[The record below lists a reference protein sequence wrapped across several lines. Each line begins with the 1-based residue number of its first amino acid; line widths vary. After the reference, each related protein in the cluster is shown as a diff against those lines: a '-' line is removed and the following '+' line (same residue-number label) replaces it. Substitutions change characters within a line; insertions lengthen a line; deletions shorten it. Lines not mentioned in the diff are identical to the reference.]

1 MKLYRLDGF
10 NLREELSDI
19 VVIKRDGKRVKFDS
33 TKIAVAIKKGFE
45 AVDSEYTLSDIN
57 KVFYDVID
65 VIKDGNYDKIKIEQI
80 QDIIEEIMNQNGYI
94 DIAKAYSE
102 YREKRAQSRELF
114 FDEKKKHKFLKA
126 LENIG
131 LDSKNGNA
139 DEYDF
144 ESINNRLIEYGEIV
158 SEKFATAYIMK
169 KKFSELHENGD
180 IYIKNIKYYPFGTTE
195 NCQINLEKLFQNGFS
210 TKRCSMRVPQS
221 VVSYSMLA
229 LVAITNNQKD
239 QFGEQSIPSFDYY
252 MAPGVLKTFKKEF
265 KQTIYDILDYTDFD
279 KFIALNG
286 IEREIEKINSIDFDI
301 SVFYKFTRESEQLK
315 RMFRIVYEKAMKKTN
330 KQVYQSMEGFVH
342 DLNSICS
349 ECLTTINI
357 GTDISAEGRIISFN
371 LLRAISEGLGENR
384 KAISPKVVFK
394 VKKGINFSKE
404 DVNYDLFLRACEVVK
419 DSDNISFSFLDSDI
433 NTENYKI
440 GDFNTEVAYFENGTR
455 IIDNFVDSD
464 RRVSAGRGVIA
475 TTVLNLPRI
484 ALKSDGNLEL
494 FMEELERKLDLV
506 KDQLIESYE
515 IQSNKKVKSFPF
527 LMKEH
532 VWIDSERFED
542 ENMKIKKALKH
553 GLLQVSFTGL
563 NEALIVL
570 NGKSH
575 FESIESQKIGIKIVR
590 FIANKVNEYVNK
602 YNLNFVVAGN
612 EDDEISKSFVEI
624 DRVLFGNVKYV
635 TDKVKYTNS
644 FEVSESFDIKKKIE
658 VESEYHNL
666 TNGGH
671 KITISSNNIED
682 TVKLMYK
689 NNIGYGVINYKK

>member
-1 MKLYRLDGF
+1 MD
-10 NLREELSDI
+10 LREELSDI

-33 TKIAVAIKKGFE
+33 TKIAVAIKKGFD

-57 KVFYDVID
+57 KVFHDVID
-65 VIKDGNYDKIKIEQI
+65 VIKDGNFDKIKIEQI
-80 QDIIEEIMNQNGYI
+80 QDIIEEIMNQNGYM
-94 DIAKAYSE
+94 DIAKAYAE
-102 YREKRAQSRELF
+102 YREKRSQSRELF

-131 LDSKNGNA
+131 LDSKNGTA

-144 ESINNRLIEYGEIV
+144 DSINNRLIEYGEIV

-210 TKRCSMRVPQS
+210 TKRCSMRAPQS
-221 VVSYSMLA
+221 IVSYSMLA
-229 LVAITNNQKD
+229 LVAITNNQRD
-239 QFGEQSIPSFDYY
+239 QFGEQSIPAFDYY

-279 KFIALNG
+279 KFIAFNG
-286 IEREIEKINSIDFDI
+286 IEREIEKITSIDFDI
-301 SVFYKFTRESEQLK
+301 SIFYKFTRESEQLK

-357 GTDISAEGRIISFN
+357 GTDTSAEGRIISYN
-371 LLRAISEGLGENR
+371 LLRTISEGLGENR
-384 KAISPKVVFK
+384 RAISPKVVFK
-394 VKKGINFSKE
+394 VKKGINLEKN
-404 DVNYDLFLRACEVVK
+404 DINYDLFSQACEVVK
-419 DSDNISFSFLDSDI
+419 VADNISFSFLDSDI

-455 IIDNFVDSD
+455 IIDNFVDED
-464 RRVSAGRGVIA
+464 RRISSGRGVIA
-475 TTVLNLPRI
+475 STVLNLPRI
-484 ALKSDGNLEL
+484 ALRCDGSFEN
-494 FMEELERKLDLV
+494 FMDELEKKLDIV

-553 GLLQVSFTGL
+553 GLLQISFTGL

-575 FESIESQKIGIKIVR
+575 AESTKSQELGMEIVK
-590 FIANKVNEYVNK
+590 FIANKSNEYVNK
-602 YNLNFVVAGN
+602 YNLNFVVSGN
-612 EDDEISKSFVEI
+612 ENDEISQSFVEI
-624 DRVLFGNVKYV
+624 DRVLFGKIKNV
-635 TDKVKYTNS
+635 TDKDGYTNS
-644 FEVSESFDIKKKIE
+644 FEVDKAVDIKKKVE

-671 KITISSNNIED
+671 KISVYSDDVQKTID
-682 TVKLMYK
+682 LMYK
-689 NNIGYGVINYKK
+689 NNIGYGVIKYKN

>member
-1 MKLYRLDGF
+1 MD
-10 NLREELSDI
+10 LREELSDI

-33 TKIAVAIKKGFE
+33 TKIAVAIKKGFD

-57 KVFYDVID
+57 KVFHDVID
-65 VIKDGNYDKIKIEQI
+65 VIKDSNFDKIKIEQI
-80 QDIIEEIMNQNGYI
+80 QDIIEEIMNQNGYM
-94 DIAKAYSE
+94 DIAKAYAE

-131 LDSKNGNA
+131 LDSKNGTA

-144 ESINNRLIEYGEIV
+144 DSINNRLIEYGEIV

-210 TKRCSMRVPQS
+210 TKRCSMRAPQS
-221 VVSYSMLA
+221 IVSYSMLA
-229 LVAITNNQKD
+229 LVAITNNQRD
-239 QFGEQSIPSFDYY
+239 QFGEQSIPAFDYY

-286 IEREIEKINSIDFDI
+286 IEREIEKITSIDFDI
-301 SVFYKFTRESEQLK
+301 SIFYKFTRESEQLK

-357 GTDISAEGRIISFN
+357 GTDTSAEGRIISYN
-371 LLRAISEGLGENR
+371 LLRTISEGLGENR
-384 KAISPKVVFK
+384 RAISPKVVFK
-394 VKKGINFSKE
+394 VKKGINLEKN
-404 DVNYDLFLRACEVVK
+404 DINYDLFSQACEVVK
-419 DSDNISFSFLDSDI
+419 VADNISFSFLDSDI

-455 IIDNFVDSD
+455 IIDNFVDED
-464 RRVSAGRGVIA
+464 RRISSGRGVIA
-475 TTVLNLPRI
+475 STVLNLPRI
-484 ALKSDGNLEL
+484 ALRCDGSFEN
-494 FMEELERKLDLV
+494 FMDELEKKLDIV

-553 GLLQVSFTGL
+553 GLLQISFTGL

-575 FESIESQKIGIKIVR
+575 AESTKSQELGMEIVK
-590 FIANKVNEYVNK
+590 FIANKSNEYVNK
-602 YNLNFVVAGN
+602 YNLNFVVSGN
-612 EDDEISKSFVEI
+612 ENDEISQSFVEI
-624 DRVLFGNVKYV
+624 DRVLFGKIKNV
-635 TDKVKYTNS
+635 TDKDRYTNS
-644 FEVSESFDIKKKIE
+644 FEVDKAVDIKKKVE

-671 KITISSNNIED
+671 KISVYSDDVQKTID
-682 TVKLMYK
+682 LMYK
-689 NNIGYGVINYKK
+689 NNIGYGVIKYKN

>member
-1 MKLYRLDGF
+1 MD
-10 NLREELSDI
+10 LREELSDI

-33 TKIAVAIKKGFE
+33 TKIAVAIKKGFD

-57 KVFYDVID
+57 KVFHDVID
-65 VIKDGNYDKIKIEQI
+65 VIKDGNFDKIKIEQI
-80 QDIIEEIMNQNGYI
+80 QDIIEEIMNQNGYM
-94 DIAKAYSE
+94 DIAKAYAE

-131 LDSKNGNA
+131 LDSKNGTA

-144 ESINNRLIEYGEIV
+144 DSINNRLIEYGEIV

-210 TKRCSMRVPQS
+210 TKRCSMRAPQS
-221 VVSYSMLA
+221 IVSYSMLA
-229 LVAITNNQKD
+229 LVAITNNQMD
-239 QFGEQSIPSFDYY
+239 QFGEQSIPAFDYY

-286 IEREIEKINSIDFDI
+286 IEREIEKITSIDFDI
-301 SVFYKFTRESEQLK
+301 SIFYKFTRESEQLK

-357 GTDISAEGRIISFN
+357 GTDTSAEGRIISYN
-371 LLRAISEGLGENR
+371 LLRTISEGLGENR
-384 KAISPKVVFK
+384 RAISPKVVFK
-394 VKKGINFSKE
+394 VKKGINLEKN
-404 DVNYDLFLRACEVVK
+404 DINYDLFLQACEVVK
-419 DSDNISFSFLDSDI
+419 VADNISFSFLDSDI

-455 IIDNFVDSD
+455 IIDNFVDED
-464 RRVSAGRGVIA
+464 RRISSGRGVIA
-475 TTVLNLPRI
+475 STVLNLPRI
-484 ALKSDGNLEL
+484 ALRCDGSFEN
-494 FMEELERKLDLV
+494 FMDELEKKLDIV

-553 GLLQVSFTGL
+553 GLLQISFTGL

-575 FESIESQKIGIKIVR
+575 AESTKSQELGMEIVK
-590 FIANKVNEYVNK
+590 FIANKSNEYVNK
-602 YNLNFVVAGN
+602 YNLNFVVSGN
-612 EDDEISKSFVEI
+612 ENDEISQSFVEI
-624 DRVLFGNVKYV
+624 DRVLFGKIKNV
-635 TDKVKYTNS
+635 TDKDRYTNS
-644 FEVSESFDIKKKIE
+644 FEVDKAVDIKKKVE

-671 KITISSNNIED
+671 KISVYSDDVQKTID
-682 TVKLMYK
+682 LMYK
-689 NNIGYGVINYKK
+689 NNIGYGVIKYKN

>member
-1 MKLYRLDGF
+1 MD
-10 NLREELSDI
+10 LREELSDI

-33 TKIAVAIKKGFE
+33 TKIAVAIKKGFD

-57 KVFYDVID
+57 KVFHDVID
-65 VIKDGNYDKIKIEQI
+65 VIKDGNFDKIKIEQI
-80 QDIIEEIMNQNGYI
+80 QDIIEEIMNQNGYM
-94 DIAKAYSE
+94 DIAKAYAE

-131 LDSKNGNA
+131 LDSKNGTA

-144 ESINNRLIEYGEIV
+144 DSINNRLIEYGEIV

-210 TKRCSMRVPQS
+210 TKRCSMRAPQS
-221 VVSYSMLA
+221 IVSYSMLA
-229 LVAITNNQKD
+229 LVAITNNQMD
-239 QFGEQSIPSFDYY
+239 QFGEQSIPAFDYY

-286 IEREIEKINSIDFDI
+286 IEREIEKITSIDFDI
-301 SVFYKFTRESEQLK
+301 SIFYKFTRESEQLK

-357 GTDISAEGRIISFN
+357 GTDTSAEGRIISYN
-371 LLRAISEGLGENR
+371 LLRTISEGLGENR
-384 KAISPKVVFK
+384 RAISPKVVFK
-394 VKKGINFSKE
+394 VKKGINLEKN
-404 DVNYDLFLRACEVVK
+404 DINYDLFSQACEVVK
-419 DSDNISFSFLDSDI
+419 VADNISFSFLDSDI

-455 IIDNFVDSD
+455 IIDNFVDED
-464 RRVSAGRGVIA
+464 RRISSGRGVIA
-475 TTVLNLPRI
+475 STVLNLPRI
-484 ALKSDGNLEL
+484 ALRCDGSFEN
-494 FMEELERKLDLV
+494 FMDELEKKLDIV

-553 GLLQVSFTGL
+553 GLLQISFTGL

-575 FESIESQKIGIKIVR
+575 AESTKSQELGMEIVR
-590 FIANKVNEYVNK
+590 FIANKSNEYVNK
-602 YNLNFVVAGN
+602 YNLNFVVSGN
-612 EDDEISKSFVEI
+612 ENDEISQSFVEI
-624 DRVLFGNVKYV
+624 DRVLFGKIKNV
-635 TDKVKYTNS
+635 TDKDRYTNS
-644 FEVSESFDIKKKIE
+644 FEVDKAVDIKKKVE

-671 KITISSNNIED
+671 KILVYSD
-682 TVKLMYK
+682 DVQKTVDLMYR
-689 NNIGYGVINYKK
+689 NNIGYGVIKYKN

>member
-1 MKLYRLDGF
+1 M

-33 TKIAVAIKKGFE
+33 TKIAVAIKKGFD

-57 KVFYDVID
+57 KVFHDVID
-65 VIKDGNYDKIKIEQI
+65 VIKDGNFDKIKIEQI
-80 QDIIEEIMNQNGYI
+80 QDIIEEIMNQNGYM
-94 DIAKAYSE
+94 DIAKAYAE

-131 LDSKNGNA
+131 LDSKNGTA

-144 ESINNRLIEYGEIV
+144 DSINNRLIEYGEIV

-169 KKFSELHENGD
+169 KKFSELHDNGD

-210 TKRCSMRVPQS
+210 TKRCSMRAPQS
-221 VVSYSMLA
+221 IVSYSMLA
-229 LVAITNNQKD
+229 LVAITNNQRD
-239 QFGEQSIPSFDYY
+239 QFGEQSIPAFDYY

-286 IEREIEKINSIDFDI
+286 IEREIEKITSIDFDI
-301 SVFYKFTRESEQLK
+301 SIFYKFTRESEQLK

-357 GTDISAEGRIISFN
+357 GTDISAEGRIISYN
-371 LLRAISEGLGENR
+371 LLRTISEGLGENR
-384 KAISPKVVFK
+384 RAISPKVVFK
-394 VKKGINFSKE
+394 VKKGINLEKN
-404 DVNYDLFLRACEVVK
+404 DANYDLFSQACEVVK
-419 DSDNISFSFLDSDI
+419 VADNISFSFLDSDI

-455 IIDNFVDSD
+455 IIDNFVDED
-464 RRVSAGRGVIA
+464 RRISSGRGVIA
-475 TTVLNLPRI
+475 STVLNLPRI
-484 ALKSDGNLEL
+484 ALRCDGSFEN
-494 FMEELERKLDLV
+494 FMDELEKKLDIV

-553 GLLQVSFTGL
+553 GLLQISFTGL

-575 FESIESQKIGIKIVR
+575 AESTKSQELGMEIVR
-590 FIANKVNEYVNK
+590 FIANKSNEYVNK
-602 YNLNFVVAGN
+602 YNLNFVVSGN
-612 EDDEISKSFVEI
+612 ENDEISQSFVEI
-624 DRVLFGNVKYV
+624 DRVLFGKIKNV
-635 TDKVKYTNS
+635 TDKDRYTNS
-644 FEVSESFDIKKKIE
+644 FEVDKAVDIKKKVE

-671 KITISSNNIED
+671 KISVYSGD
-682 TVKLMYK
+682 VQKTVDLMYR
-689 NNIGYGVINYKK
+689 NNIGYGVIKYKN

>member
-1 MKLYRLDGF
+1 M
-10 NLREELSDI
+10 REELSDI

-221 VVSYSMLA
+221 IVSYSMLA

-239 QFGEQSIPSFDYY
+239 QFGELSIPAFDYY

-455 IIDNFVDSD
+455 IIDNFVDYD

-644 FEVSESFDIKKKIE
+644 FEVPESFDIKKKIE

-671 KITISSNNIED
+671 KIIISCNNIED

>member
-1 MKLYRLDGF
+1 MD
-10 NLREELSDI
+10 LREELSDI

-33 TKIAVAIKKGFE
+33 TKIAVAIKKGFD

-57 KVFYDVID
+57 KVFHDVID
-65 VIKDGNYDKIKIEQI
+65 VIKDGNFDKIKIEQI
-80 QDIIEEIMNQNGYI
+80 QDIIEEIMNQNGYM
-94 DIAKAYSE
+94 DIAKAYAE
-102 YREKRAQSRELF
+102 YREKRSQSRELF

-131 LDSKNGNA
+131 LDSKNGTA

-144 ESINNRLIEYGEIV
+144 DSINNRLIEYGEIV

-210 TKRCSMRVPQS
+210 TKRCSMRAPQS
-221 VVSYSMLA
+221 IVSYSMLA
-229 LVAITNNQKD
+229 LVAITNNQRD
-239 QFGEQSIPSFDYY
+239 QFGEQSIPAFDYY

-286 IEREIEKINSIDFDI
+286 IEREIEKITSIDFDI
-301 SVFYKFTRESEQLK
+301 SIFYKFTRESEQLK

-357 GTDISAEGRIISFN
+357 GTDTSAEGRIISYN
-371 LLRAISEGLGENR
+371 LLRTISEGLGENR
-384 KAISPKVVFK
+384 RAISPKVVFK
-394 VKKGINFSKE
+394 VKKGINLEKN
-404 DVNYDLFLRACEVVK
+404 DVNYDLFSQACEVVK
-419 DSDNISFSFLDSDI
+419 VADNISFSFLDSDI

-455 IIDNFVDSD
+455 IIDNFVDED
-464 RRVSAGRGVIA
+464 RRISSGRGVIA
-475 TTVLNLPRI
+475 STVLNLPRI
-484 ALKSDGNLEL
+484 ALRCDGSFEN
-494 FMEELERKLDLV
+494 FMDELEKKLDIV

-553 GLLQVSFTGL
+553 GLLQISFTGL

-575 FESIESQKIGIKIVR
+575 AESTKSQELGMEIVK
-590 FIANKVNEYVNK
+590 FIANKSNEYVNK
-602 YNLNFVVAGN
+602 YNLNFVVSGN
-612 EDDEISKSFVEI
+612 ENDEISQSFVEI
-624 DRVLFGNVKYV
+624 DRVLFGKIKNV
-635 TDKVKYTNS
+635 TDKDGYTNS
-644 FEVSESFDIKKKIE
+644 FEVDKAVDIKKKVE

-671 KITISSNNIED
+671 KISVYSDDVQKTID
-682 TVKLMYK
+682 LMYK
-689 NNIGYGVINYKK
+689 NNIGYGVIKYKN

>member
-1 MKLYRLDGF
+1 MD
-10 NLREELSDI
+10 LREELSDI

-33 TKIAVAIKKGFE
+33 TKIAVAIKKGFD

-57 KVFYDVID
+57 KVFHDVID
-65 VIKDGNYDKIKIEQI
+65 VIKDGNFDKIKIEQI
-80 QDIIEEIMNQNGYI
+80 QDIIEEIMNQNGYM
-94 DIAKAYSE
+94 DIAKAYAE

-131 LDSKNGNA
+131 LDSKNGTA

-144 ESINNRLIEYGEIV
+144 DSINNRLIEYGEIV

-210 TKRCSMRVPQS
+210 TKRCSMRAPQS
-221 VVSYSMLA
+221 IVSYSMLA
-229 LVAITNNQKD
+229 LVAITNNQRD
-239 QFGEQSIPSFDYY
+239 QFGEQSIPAFDYY

-286 IEREIEKINSIDFDI
+286 IEREIEKITSIDFDI
-301 SVFYKFTRESEQLK
+301 SIFYKFTRESEQLK

-357 GTDISAEGRIISFN
+357 GTDTSAEGRIISYN
-371 LLRAISEGLGENR
+371 LLRTISEGLGENR
-384 KAISPKVVFK
+384 RAISPKVVFK
-394 VKKGINFSKE
+394 VKKGINLEKN
-404 DVNYDLFLRACEVVK
+404 DINYDLFSQACEVVK
-419 DSDNISFSFLDSDI
+419 VADNISFSFLDSDI

-455 IIDNFVDSD
+455 IIDNFVDED
-464 RRVSAGRGVIA
+464 RRISSGRGVIA
-475 TTVLNLPRI
+475 STVLNLPRI
-484 ALKSDGNLEL
+484 ALRCDGSFEN
-494 FMEELERKLDLV
+494 FMDELEKKLDIV

-553 GLLQVSFTGL
+553 GLLQISFTGL

-575 FESIESQKIGIKIVR
+575 AESTKSQELGIEIVR
-590 FIANKVNEYVNK
+590 FIANKSNEYVNK
-602 YNLNFVVAGN
+602 YNLNFVVSGN
-612 EDDEISKSFVEI
+612 ENDEISQSFVEI
-624 DRVLFGNVKYV
+624 DRVLFGKIKNV
-635 TDKVKYTNS
+635 TDKDRYTNS
-644 FEVSESFDIKKKIE
+644 FEVDKAVDIKKKVE

-671 KITISSNNIED
+671 KISVYSD
-682 TVKLMYK
+682 DVQKTVDLMYR
-689 NNIGYGVINYKK
+689 NNIGYGVIKYKN

>member
-1 MKLYRLDGF
+1 M
-10 NLREELSDI
+10 REELSDI

-221 VVSYSMLA
+221 IVSYSMLA

-239 QFGEQSIPSFDYY
+239 QFGEQSIPAFDYY

-286 IEREIEKINSIDFDI
+286 IEREIEKINSIDFDV

-475 TTVLNLPRI
+475 ATVLNLPRI

-575 FESIESQKIGIKIVR
+575 FESMESQKIGIKIVR

-644 FEVSESFDIKKKIE
+644 FEVPESFDIKKKIE

-671 KITISSNNIED
+671 KIIISCNNIED

>member
-1 MKLYRLDGF
+1 MDLK
-10 NLREELSDI
+10 EELSDI

-33 TKIAVAIKKGFE
+33 TKIAVAIKKGFD
-45 AVDSEYTLSDIN
+45 AVDSEYTLNDIN
-57 KVFYDVID
+57 KVFHDVID
-65 VIKDGNYDKIKIEQI
+65 VIKYGKFDKIKIEQI
-80 QDIIEEIMNQNGYI
+80 QDIIEEIMNQNGYM
-94 DIAKAYSE
+94 DIAKAYAE

-131 LDSKNGNA
+131 LDSKNGTA
-139 DEYDF
+139 GEYDF
-144 ESINNRLIEYGEIV
+144 DSINNRLIEYGEIV

-210 TKRCSMRVPQS
+210 TKRCSMRAPQS

-229 LVAITNNQKD
+229 LVAITNNQRD
-239 QFGEQSIPSFDYY
+239 QFGEQSIPAFDYY

-265 KQTIYDILDYTDFD
+265 TQTIYDILDYTDFD

-286 IEREIEKINSIDFDI
+286 IEREIEKITSIDFDI
-301 SVFYKFTRESEQLK
+301 SIFYKFTRESEQLK

-357 GTDISAEGRIISFN
+357 GTDTSAEGRIISYN
-371 LLRAISEGLGENR
+371 LLRTISEGLGENR
-384 KAISPKVVFK
+384 RAISPKVVFK
-394 VKKGINFSKE
+394 VKKGINLDKN
-404 DVNYDLFLRACEVVK
+404 DINYDLFLQACEVVK
-419 DSDNISFSFLDSDI
+419 VADNISFSFLDSDI

-455 IIDNFVDSD
+455 IIDNFVDDD
-464 RRVSAGRGVIA
+464 RRISSGRGVIA
-475 TTVLNLPRI
+475 STVLNLPRI
-484 ALKSDGNLEL
+484 ALKCDGSFEN
-494 FMEELERKLDLV
+494 FMDELEKKLDIV

-553 GLLQVSFTGL
+553 GLLQISFTGL

-575 FESIESQKIGIKIVR
+575 AESTKSQELGMEIVR
-590 FIANKVNEYVNK
+590 FIANKSNEYVNK
-602 YNLNFVVAGN
+602 YNLNFVVSGN
-612 EDDEISKSFVEI
+612 ENDEISQSFVEI
-624 DRVLFGNVKYV
+624 DRVLFGKIKNV
-635 TDKVKYTNS
+635 TDKDRYTNS
-644 FEVSESFDIKKKIE
+644 FEVDKAVDIKKKVE

-671 KITISSNNIED
+671 KISVYSD
-682 TVKLMYK
+682 DVQKTVDLMYK
-689 NNIGYGVINYKK
+689 NNIGYGVIKYKN

>member
-1 MKLYRLDGF
+1 MD
-10 NLREELSDI
+10 LREELSDI

-33 TKIAVAIKKGFE
+33 TKIAVAIKKGFD

-57 KVFYDVID
+57 KVFHDVID
-65 VIKDGNYDKIKIEQI
+65 VIKDGNFDKIKIEQI
-80 QDIIEEIMNQNGYI
+80 QDIIEEIMNQNGYM
-94 DIAKAYSE
+94 DIAKAYAE

-131 LDSKNGNA
+131 LDSKNGTA

-144 ESINNRLIEYGEIV
+144 DSINNRLIEYGEIV

-210 TKRCSMRVPQS
+210 TKRCSMRAPQS
-221 VVSYSMLA
+221 IVSYSMLA
-229 LVAITNNQKD
+229 LVAITNNQRD
-239 QFGEQSIPSFDYY
+239 QFGEQSIPAFDYY

-286 IEREIEKINSIDFDI
+286 IEREIEKITSIDFDI
-301 SVFYKFTRESEQLK
+301 SIFYKFTRESEQLK

-357 GTDISAEGRIISFN
+357 GTDTSAEGRIISYN
-371 LLRAISEGLGENR
+371 LLRTISEGLGENR
-384 KAISPKVVFK
+384 RAISPKVVFK
-394 VKKGINFSKE
+394 VKKGINLEKN
-404 DVNYDLFLRACEVVK
+404 DVNYDLFSQACEVVK
-419 DSDNISFSFLDSDI
+419 VADNISFSFLDSDI

-455 IIDNFVDSD
+455 IIDNFVDED
-464 RRVSAGRGVIA
+464 RRISSGRGVIA
-475 TTVLNLPRI
+475 STVLNLPRI
-484 ALKSDGNLEL
+484 ALRCDGSFEN
-494 FMEELERKLDLV
+494 FMDELEKKLDIV

-553 GLLQVSFTGL
+553 GLLQISFTGL

-575 FESIESQKIGIKIVR
+575 AESTKSQELGMEIVR
-590 FIANKVNEYVNK
+590 FIANKSNEYVNK
-602 YNLNFVVAGN
+602 YNLNFVVSGN
-612 EDDEISKSFVEI
+612 ENDEISQSFVEI
-624 DRVLFGNVKYV
+624 DRVLFGKIKNV
-635 TDKVKYTNS
+635 TDKDRYTNS
-644 FEVSESFDIKKKIE
+644 FEVDKAVDIKKKVE

-671 KITISSNNIED
+671 KISIYSD
-682 TVKLMYK
+682 DVQKTVDLMYR
-689 NNIGYGVINYKK
+689 NNIGYGVIKYKN

>member
-1 MKLYRLDGF
+1 MD
-10 NLREELSDI
+10 LREELSDI

-33 TKIAVAIKKGFE
+33 TKIAVAIKKGFD
-45 AVDSEYTLSDIN
+45 AVDSEYTLNDIN
-57 KVFYDVID
+57 KVFHDVID
-65 VIKDGNYDKIKIEQI
+65 VIKYGKFDKIKIEQI
-80 QDIIEEIMNQNGYI
+80 QDIIEEIMNQNGYM
-94 DIAKAYSE
+94 DIAKAYAE

-131 LDSKNGNA
+131 LDSKNGTA
-139 DEYDF
+139 GEYDF
-144 ESINNRLIEYGEIV
+144 DSINNRLIEYGEIV

-210 TKRCSMRVPQS
+210 TKRCSMRAPQS
-221 VVSYSMLA
+221 IVSYSMLA
-229 LVAITNNQKD
+229 LVAITNNQRD
-239 QFGEQSIPSFDYY
+239 QFGEQSIPAFDYY

-286 IEREIEKINSIDFDI
+286 IEREIEKITSVDFDI
-301 SVFYKFTRESEQLK
+301 SIFYKFTRESEQLK

-357 GTDISAEGRIISFN
+357 GTDTSAEGRIISYN
-371 LLRAISEGLGENR
+371 LLRTISEGLGENR
-384 KAISPKVVFK
+384 RAISPKVVFK
-394 VKKGINFSKE
+394 VKKGINLDKN
-404 DVNYDLFLRACEVVK
+404 DINYDLFLQACEVVK
-419 DSDNISFSFLDSDI
+419 VADNISFSFLDSDI

-455 IIDNFVDSD
+455 IIDNFVDDD
-464 RRVSAGRGVIA
+464 RRISSGRGVIA
-475 TTVLNLPRI
+475 STVLNLPRI
-484 ALKSDGNLEL
+484 ALKCDGSFEN
-494 FMEELERKLDLV
+494 FMDELEKKLDIV

-553 GLLQVSFTGL
+553 GLLQISFTGL
-563 NEALIVL
+563 NESLIVL

-575 FESIESQKIGIKIVR
+575 AESIKSQELGMEIVR
-590 FIANKVNEYVNK
+590 FIANKSNEYVNK
-602 YNLNFVVAGN
+602 YNLNFVVSGN
-612 EDDEISKSFVEI
+612 ENDEISQSFVEI
-624 DRVLFGNVKYV
+624 DRVLFGKIKNV
-635 TDKVKYTNS
+635 TDKDRYTNS
-644 FEVSESFDIKKKIE
+644 FEVDKAVDIKKKVE

-671 KITISSNNIED
+671 KISVYSD
-682 TVKLMYK
+682 DVQKTVDLMYK
-689 NNIGYGVINYKK
+689 NNIGYGVIKYKN

>member
-1 MKLYRLDGF
+1 MD
-10 NLREELSDI
+10 LREELSDI

-33 TKIAVAIKKGFE
+33 TKIAVAIKKGFD

-57 KVFYDVID
+57 KVFHDVID
-65 VIKDGNYDKIKIEQI
+65 VIKDGNFDKIKIEQI
-80 QDIIEEIMNQNGYI
+80 QDIIEEIMNQNGYM
-94 DIAKAYSE
+94 DIAKAYAE

-131 LDSKNGNA
+131 LDSKNGTA

-144 ESINNRLIEYGEIV
+144 DSINNRLIEYGEIV

-210 TKRCSMRVPQS
+210 TKRCSMRAPQS
-221 VVSYSMLA
+221 IVSYSMLA
-229 LVAITNNQKD
+229 LVAITNNQRD
-239 QFGEQSIPSFDYY
+239 QFGEQSIPAFDYY

-286 IEREIEKINSIDFDI
+286 IEREIEKITSIDFDI
-301 SVFYKFTRESEQLK
+301 SIFYKFTRESEQLK

-357 GTDISAEGRIISFN
+357 GTDTSAEGRIISYN
-371 LLRAISEGLGENR
+371 LLRTISEGLGENR
-384 KAISPKVVFK
+384 RAISPKVVFK
-394 VKKGINFSKE
+394 VKKGINLDKN
-404 DVNYDLFLRACEVVK
+404 DINYDLFLQACEVVK
-419 DSDNISFSFLDSDI
+419 VADNISFSFLDSDI

-455 IIDNFVDSD
+455 IIDNFVDDD
-464 RRVSAGRGVIA
+464 RRISSGRGVIA
-475 TTVLNLPRI
+475 STVLNLPRI
-484 ALKSDGNLEL
+484 ALKCDGSFEN
-494 FMEELERKLDLV
+494 FMDELEKKLDIV

-553 GLLQVSFTGL
+553 GLLQISFTGL

-575 FESIESQKIGIKIVR
+575 AESTKSQELGMEIVR
-590 FIANKVNEYVNK
+590 FIANKSNEYVNK
-602 YNLNFVVAGN
+602 YNLNFVVSGN
-612 EDDEISKSFVEI
+612 ENDEISQSFVEI
-624 DRVLFGNVKYV
+624 DRVLFGKIKNV
-635 TDKVKYTNS
+635 TDKDRYTNS
-644 FEVSESFDIKKKIE
+644 FEVDKAVDIKKKVE

-671 KITISSNNIED
+671 KISVYSD
-682 TVKLMYK
+682 DVQKTVDLMYK
-689 NNIGYGVINYKK
+689 NNIGYGVIKYKN

>member
-1 MKLYRLDGF
+1 MD
-10 NLREELSDI
+10 LREELSDI

-33 TKIAVAIKKGFE
+33 TKIAVAIKKGFD

-57 KVFYDVID
+57 KVFHDVID
-65 VIKDGNYDKIKIEQI
+65 VIKDGNFDKIKIEQI
-80 QDIIEEIMNQNGYI
+80 QDIIEEIMNQNGYM
-94 DIAKAYSE
+94 DIAKAYAE

-131 LDSKNGNA
+131 LDSKNGTA

-144 ESINNRLIEYGEIV
+144 DSINNRLIEYGEIV

-210 TKRCSMRVPQS
+210 TKRCSMRAPQS
-221 VVSYSMLA
+221 IVSYSMLA
-229 LVAITNNQKD
+229 LVAITNNQMD
-239 QFGEQSIPSFDYY
+239 QFGEQSIPAFDYY

-286 IEREIEKINSIDFDI
+286 IEREIEKITSIDFDI
-301 SVFYKFTRESEQLK
+301 SIFYKFTRESEQLK

-357 GTDISAEGRIISFN
+357 GTDTSAEGRIISYN
-371 LLRAISEGLGENR
+371 LLRTISEGLGENR
-384 KAISPKVVFK
+384 RAISPKVVFK
-394 VKKGINFSKE
+394 VKKGINLEKN
-404 DVNYDLFLRACEVVK
+404 DINYDLFSQACEVVK
-419 DSDNISFSFLDSDI
+419 VADNISFSFLDSDI

-455 IIDNFVDSD
+455 IIDNFVDED
-464 RRVSAGRGVIA
+464 RRISSGRGVIA
-475 TTVLNLPRI
+475 STVLNLPRI
-484 ALKSDGNLEL
+484 ALRCDGSFEN
-494 FMEELERKLDLV
+494 FMDELEKKLDIV

-553 GLLQVSFTGL
+553 GLLQISFTGL

-575 FESIESQKIGIKIVR
+575 AESTKSQELGMEIVK
-590 FIANKVNEYVNK
+590 FIANKSNEYVNK
-602 YNLNFVVAGN
+602 YNLNFVVSGN
-612 EDDEISKSFVEI
+612 ENDEISQSFVEI
-624 DRVLFGNVKYV
+624 DRVLFGKIKNV
-635 TDKVKYTNS
+635 TDKNGYTNS
-644 FEVSESFDIKKKIE
+644 FEVDKAVDIKKKVE

-671 KITISSNNIED
+671 KISVYSDDVQKTID
-682 TVKLMYK
+682 LMYK
-689 NNIGYGVINYKK
+689 NNIGYGVIKYKN

>member
-1 MKLYRLDGF
+1 M
-10 NLREELSDI
+10 REELSDI

-221 VVSYSMLA
+221 IVSYSMLA

-644 FEVSESFDIKKKIE
+644 FEVPESLDIKKKIE

-682 TVKLMYK
+682 IVKLMYK

>member
-1 MKLYRLDGF
+1 MD
-10 NLREELSDI
+10 LREELSDI

-33 TKIAVAIKKGFE
+33 TKIAVAIKKGFD
-45 AVDSEYTLSDIN
+45 AVDSEYTLNDIN
-57 KVFYDVID
+57 KVFHDVID
-65 VIKDGNYDKIKIEQI
+65 VIKYGKFDKIKIEQI
-80 QDIIEEIMNQNGYI
+80 QDIIEEIMNQNGYM
-94 DIAKAYSE
+94 DIAKAYAE

-131 LDSKNGNA
+131 LDSKNGTA
-139 DEYDF
+139 GEYDF
-144 ESINNRLIEYGEIV
+144 DSINNRLIEYGEIV

-210 TKRCSMRVPQS
+210 TKRCSMRAPQS
-221 VVSYSMLA
+221 IVSYSMLA
-229 LVAITNNQKD
+229 LVAITNNQRD
-239 QFGEQSIPSFDYY
+239 QFGEQSIPAFDYY

-286 IEREIEKINSIDFDI
+286 IEREIEKITSIDFDI
-301 SVFYKFTRESEQLK
+301 SIFYKFTRESEQLK

-357 GTDISAEGRIISFN
+357 GTDTSAEGRIISYN
-371 LLRAISEGLGENR
+371 LLRTISEGLGENR
-384 KAISPKVVFK
+384 RAISPKVVFK
-394 VKKGINFSKE
+394 VKKGINLDKN
-404 DVNYDLFLRACEVVK
+404 DINYDLFLQACEVVK
-419 DSDNISFSFLDSDI
+419 VADNISFSFLDSDI

-455 IIDNFVDSD
+455 IIDNFVDDD
-464 RRVSAGRGVIA
+464 RRISSGRGVIA
-475 TTVLNLPRI
+475 STVLNLPRI
-484 ALKSDGNLEL
+484 ALKCDGSFEN
-494 FMEELERKLDLV
+494 FMDELEKKLDIV

-553 GLLQVSFTGL
+553 GLLQISFTGL
-563 NEALIVL
+563 NESLIVL

-575 FESIESQKIGIKIVR
+575 AESIKSQELGMEIVR
-590 FIANKVNEYVNK
+590 FIANKSNEYVNK
-602 YNLNFVVAGN
+602 YNLNFVVSGN
-612 EDDEISKSFVEI
+612 ENDEISQSFVEI
-624 DRVLFGNVKYV
+624 DRVLFGKIKNV
-635 TDKVKYTNS
+635 TDKDRYTNS
-644 FEVSESFDIKKKIE
+644 FEVDKAVDIKKKVE

-671 KITISSNNIED
+671 KISVYSD
-682 TVKLMYK
+682 DVQKTVDLMYK
-689 NNIGYGVINYKK
+689 NNIGYGVIKYKN

>member
-1 MKLYRLDGF
+1 MDGF

-221 VVSYSMLA
+221 IVSYSMLA

-239 QFGEQSIPSFDYY
+239 QFGEQSIPAFDYY

-575 FESIESQKIGIKIVR
+575 FESMESQKIGIKIVR

-644 FEVSESFDIKKKIE
+644 FEVPESLDIKKKIE

>member
-1 MKLYRLDGF
+1 MD
-10 NLREELSDI
+10 LREELSDI

-33 TKIAVAIKKGFE
+33 TKIAVAIKKGFD

-57 KVFYDVID
+57 KVFHDVID
-65 VIKDGNYDKIKIEQI
+65 VIKDGNFDKIKIEQI
-80 QDIIEEIMNQNGYI
+80 QDIIEEIMNQNGYM
-94 DIAKAYSE
+94 DIAKAYAE

-131 LDSKNGNA
+131 LDSKNGTA

-144 ESINNRLIEYGEIV
+144 DSINNRLIEYGEIV

-210 TKRCSMRVPQS
+210 TKRCSMRAPQS
-221 VVSYSMLA
+221 IVSYSMLA
-229 LVAITNNQKD
+229 LVAITNNQRD
-239 QFGEQSIPSFDYY
+239 QFGEQSIPAFDYY

-286 IEREIEKINSIDFDI
+286 IEREIEKITSIDFDI
-301 SVFYKFTRESEQLK
+301 SIFYKFTRESEQLK
-315 RMFRIVYEKAMKKTN
+315 RMFRIVYEKAMKKSN

-357 GTDISAEGRIISFN
+357 GTDTSAEGRIISYN
-371 LLRAISEGLGENR
+371 LLRTISEGLGENR
-384 KAISPKVVFK
+384 RAISPKVVFK
-394 VKKGINFSKE
+394 VKKGINLEKN
-404 DVNYDLFLRACEVVK
+404 DANYDLFLQACEVVK
-419 DSDNISFSFLDSDI
+419 VADNISFSFLDSDI

-455 IIDNFVDSD
+455 IIDNFVDED
-464 RRVSAGRGVIA
+464 RRISSGRGVIA
-475 TTVLNLPRI
+475 STVLNLPRI
-484 ALKSDGNLEL
+484 ALRCDGSFEN
-494 FMEELERKLDLV
+494 FMDELEKKLDIV

-553 GLLQVSFTGL
+553 GLLQISFTGL

-575 FESIESQKIGIKIVR
+575 AESTKSQELGMEIVR
-590 FIANKVNEYVNK
+590 FIVNKSNEYVNK
-602 YNLNFVVAGN
+602 YNLNFVVSGN
-612 EDDEISKSFVEI
+612 ENDEISQSFVEI
-624 DRVLFGNVKYV
+624 DRVLFGKIKNV
-635 TDKVKYTNS
+635 TDKDRYTNS
-644 FEVSESFDIKKKIE
+644 FEVDKAVDIKKKVE

-671 KITISSNNIED
+671 KISVYSD
-682 TVKLMYK
+682 DVQKTVDLMYK
-689 NNIGYGVINYKK
+689 NNIGYGVIKYKN

>member
-1 MKLYRLDGF
+1 MD
-10 NLREELSDI
+10 LREELSDI

-33 TKIAVAIKKGFE
+33 TKIAVAIKKGFD

-57 KVFYDVID
+57 KVFHDVID
-65 VIKDGNYDKIKIEQI
+65 VIKDGNFDKIKIEQI
-80 QDIIEEIMNQNGYI
+80 QDIIEEIMNQNGYM
-94 DIAKAYSE
+94 DIAKAYAE

-131 LDSKNGNA
+131 LDSKNGTA

-144 ESINNRLIEYGEIV
+144 DSINNRLIEYGEIV

-210 TKRCSMRVPQS
+210 TKRCSMRAPQS
-221 VVSYSMLA
+221 IVSYSMLA
-229 LVAITNNQKD
+229 LVAITNNQRD
-239 QFGEQSIPSFDYY
+239 QFGEQSIPAFDYY

-286 IEREIEKINSIDFDI
+286 IEREIEKITSIDFDI
-301 SVFYKFTRESEQLK
+301 SIFYKFTRESEQLK

-357 GTDISAEGRIISFN
+357 GTDTSAEGRIISYN
-371 LLRAISEGLGENR
+371 LLRTISEGLGENR
-384 KAISPKVVFK
+384 RAISPKVVFK
-394 VKKGINFSKE
+394 VKKGINLEKN
-404 DVNYDLFLRACEVVK
+404 DANYDLFSQACEVVK
-419 DSDNISFSFLDSDI
+419 VADNISFSFLDSDI

-455 IIDNFVDSD
+455 IIDNFVDED
-464 RRVSAGRGVIA
+464 RRISSGRGVIA
-475 TTVLNLPRI
+475 STVLNLPRI
-484 ALKSDGNLEL
+484 ALRCDGSFEN
-494 FMEELERKLDLV
+494 FMDELEKKLDIV

-553 GLLQVSFTGL
+553 GLLQISFTGL

-575 FESIESQKIGIKIVR
+575 AESTKSQKLGMEIVM
-590 FIANKVNEYVNK
+590 FIANKSNEYVNK
-602 YNLNFVVAGN
+602 YNLNFVVSGN
-612 EDDEISKSFVEI
+612 ENDEISQSFVEI
-624 DRVLFGNVKYV
+624 DRVLFGKIKNV
-635 TDKVKYTNS
+635 TDKDRYTNS
-644 FEVSESFDIKKKIE
+644 FEVDKAVDIKKKVE

-671 KITISSNNIED
+671 KISVYSDDVQKTID
-682 TVKLMYK
+682 LMYK
-689 NNIGYGVINYKK
+689 NNIGYGVIKYKN

>member
-1 MKLYRLDGF
+1 M

-19 VVIKRDGKRVKFDS
+19 VVIKRDGKRVKFDT
-33 TKIAVAIKKGFE
+33 TKIAVAIKKGFD

-57 KVFYDVID
+57 KVFHDVID
-65 VIKDGNYDKIKIEQI
+65 VIKDGNFDKIKIEQI
-80 QDIIEEIMNQNGYI
+80 QDIIEEIMNQNGYM
-94 DIAKAYSE
+94 DIAKAYAE

-131 LDSKNGNA
+131 LDSKNGTA

-144 ESINNRLIEYGEIV
+144 DSINNRLIEYGEIV

-169 KKFSELHENGD
+169 KKFSELHDNGD

-210 TKRCSMRVPQS
+210 TKRCSMRAPQS
-221 VVSYSMLA
+221 IVSYSMLA
-229 LVAITNNQKD
+229 LVAITNNQRD
-239 QFGEQSIPSFDYY
+239 QFGEQSIPAFDYY

-286 IEREIEKINSIDFDI
+286 IEREIEKITSIDFDI
-301 SVFYKFTRESEQLK
+301 SIFYKFTRESEQLK

-357 GTDISAEGRIISFN
+357 GTDTSAEGRIISYN
-371 LLRAISEGLGENR
+371 LLRTISEGLGENR
-384 KAISPKVVFK
+384 RAISPKVVFK
-394 VKKGINFSKE
+394 VKKGINLEKN
-404 DVNYDLFLRACEVVK
+404 DANYDLFSQACEVVK
-419 DSDNISFSFLDSDI
+419 VADNISFSFLDSDI

-455 IIDNFVDSD
+455 IIDNFVDED
-464 RRVSAGRGVIA
+464 RRISSGRGVIA
-475 TTVLNLPRI
+475 STVLNLPRI
-484 ALKSDGNLEL
+484 ALRCDGSFEN
-494 FMEELERKLDLV
+494 FMDELEKKLDIV

-553 GLLQVSFTGL
+553 GLLQISFTGL

-575 FESIESQKIGIKIVR
+575 AESTKSQELGMEIVR
-590 FIANKVNEYVNK
+590 FIANKSNEYVNK
-602 YNLNFVVAGN
+602 YNLNFVVSGN
-612 EDDEISKSFVEI
+612 ENDEISQSFVEI
-624 DRVLFGNVKYV
+624 DRVLFGKIKNV
-635 TDKVKYTNS
+635 TDKDRYTNS
-644 FEVSESFDIKKKIE
+644 FEVDKAVDIKKKVE

-671 KITISSNNIED
+671 KILVYSD
-682 TVKLMYK
+682 DVQKTVDLMYR
-689 NNIGYGVINYKK
+689 NNIGYGVIKYKN

>member
-1 MKLYRLDGF
+1 MD
-10 NLREELSDI
+10 LREELSDI

-33 TKIAVAIKKGFE
+33 TKIAVAIKKGFD

-57 KVFYDVID
+57 KVFHDVID
-65 VIKDGNYDKIKIEQI
+65 VIKDGNFDKIKIEQI
-80 QDIIEEIMNQNGYI
+80 QDIIEEIMNQNGYM
-94 DIAKAYSE
+94 DIAKAYAE

-131 LDSKNGNA
+131 LDSKNGTA

-144 ESINNRLIEYGEIV
+144 DSINNRLIEYGEIV

-210 TKRCSMRVPQS
+210 TKRCSMRAPQS
-221 VVSYSMLA
+221 IVSYSMLA
-229 LVAITNNQKD
+229 LVAITNNQMD
-239 QFGEQSIPSFDYY
+239 QFGEQSIPAFDYY

-286 IEREIEKINSIDFDI
+286 IEREIEKITSIDFDI
-301 SVFYKFTRESEQLK
+301 SIFYKFTRESEQLK

-357 GTDISAEGRIISFN
+357 GTDTSAEGRIISYN
-371 LLRAISEGLGENR
+371 LLRTISEGLGENR
-384 KAISPKVVFK
+384 RAISPKVVFK
-394 VKKGINFSKE
+394 VKKGINLEKN
-404 DVNYDLFLRACEVVK
+404 DINYDLFSQACEVVK
-419 DSDNISFSFLDSDI
+419 VADNISFSFLDSDI

-455 IIDNFVDSD
+455 IIDNFVDED
-464 RRVSAGRGVIA
+464 RRISSGRGVIA
-475 TTVLNLPRI
+475 STVLNLPRI
-484 ALKSDGNLEL
+484 ALRCDGSFEN
-494 FMEELERKLDLV
+494 FMDELEKKLDIV

-553 GLLQVSFTGL
+553 GLLQISFTGL

-575 FESIESQKIGIKIVR
+575 AESTKSQELGMEIVK
-590 FIANKVNEYVNK
+590 FIANKSNEYVNK
-602 YNLNFVVAGN
+602 YNLNFVVSGN
-612 EDDEISKSFVEI
+612 ENDEISQSFVEI
-624 DRVLFGNVKYV
+624 DRVLFGKIKNV
-635 TDKVKYTNS
+635 TDKDRYTNS
-644 FEVSESFDIKKKIE
+644 FEVDKAVDIKKKVE

-671 KITISSNNIED
+671 KISVYSD
-682 TVKLMYK
+682 DVQKTVDLMYR
-689 NNIGYGVINYKK
+689 NNIGYGVIKYKN

>member
-1 MKLYRLDGF
+1 MD
-10 NLREELSDI
+10 LREELSDI

-33 TKIAVAIKKGFE
+33 TKIAVAIKKGFD

-57 KVFYDVID
+57 KVFHDVID
-65 VIKDGNYDKIKIEQI
+65 VIKDGNFDKIKIEQI
-80 QDIIEEIMNQNGYI
+80 QDIIEEIMNQNGYM
-94 DIAKAYSE
+94 DIAKAYAE

-131 LDSKNGNA
+131 LDSKNGTA

-144 ESINNRLIEYGEIV
+144 DSINNRLIEYGEIV

-210 TKRCSMRVPQS
+210 TKRCSMRAPQS
-221 VVSYSMLA
+221 IVSYSMLA
-229 LVAITNNQKD
+229 LVAITNNQRD
-239 QFGEQSIPSFDYY
+239 QFGEQSIPAFDYY

-286 IEREIEKINSIDFDI
+286 IEREIEKITSIDFDI
-301 SVFYKFTRESEQLK
+301 SIFYKFTRESEQLK

-357 GTDISAEGRIISFN
+357 GTDTSAEGRIISYN
-371 LLRAISEGLGENR
+371 LLRTISEGLGENR
-384 KAISPKVVFK
+384 RAVSPKVVFK
-394 VKKGINFSKE
+394 VKKGINLEKN
-404 DVNYDLFLRACEVVK
+404 DINYDLFSQACEVVK
-419 DSDNISFSFLDSDI
+419 VADNISFSFLDSDI

-455 IIDNFVDSD
+455 IIDNFVDED
-464 RRVSAGRGVIA
+464 RRISSGRGVIA
-475 TTVLNLPRI
+475 STVLNLPRI
-484 ALKSDGNLEL
+484 ALRCDGSLEN
-494 FMEELERKLDLV
+494 FMDELEKKLDIV

-553 GLLQVSFTGL
+553 GLLQISFTGL

-575 FESIESQKIGIKIVR
+575 AESTKSQELGMEIVR
-590 FIANKVNEYVNK
+590 FIANKSNEYVNK
-602 YNLNFVVAGN
+602 YNLNFVVSGN
-612 EDDEISKSFVEI
+612 ENDEISQSFVEI
-624 DRVLFGNVKYV
+624 DRVLFGKIKNV
-635 TDKVKYTNS
+635 TDKDRYTNS
-644 FEVSESFDIKKKIE
+644 FEVDKAVDIKKKVE

-671 KITISSNNIED
+671 KISVYSD
-682 TVKLMYK
+682 DVQKTVDLMYK
-689 NNIGYGVINYKK
+689 NNIGYGVIKYKK

>member
-1 MKLYRLDGF
+1 MD
-10 NLREELSDI
+10 LREELSDI

-33 TKIAVAIKKGFE
+33 TKIAVAIKKGFD

-57 KVFYDVID
+57 KVFHDVID
-65 VIKDGNYDKIKIEQI
+65 VIKDGNFDKIKIEQI
-80 QDIIEEIMNQNGYI
+80 QDIIEEIMNQNGYM
-94 DIAKAYSE
+94 DIGKAYAE

-131 LDSKNGNA
+131 LDSKNGTA

-144 ESINNRLIEYGEIV
+144 DSINNRLIEYGEIV

-210 TKRCSMRVPQS
+210 TKRCSMRAPQS
-221 VVSYSMLA
+221 IVSYSMLA
-229 LVAITNNQKD
+229 LVAITNNQRD
-239 QFGEQSIPSFDYY
+239 QFGEQSIPAFDYY

-286 IEREIEKINSIDFDI
+286 IEREIEKITSIDFDI
-301 SVFYKFTRESEQLK
+301 SIFYKFTRESEQLK

-357 GTDISAEGRIISFN
+357 GTDTSAEGRIISYN
-371 LLRAISEGLGENR
+371 LLRTISEGLGENR
-384 KAISPKVVFK
+384 RAISPKVVFK
-394 VKKGINFSKE
+394 VKKGINLEKN
-404 DVNYDLFLRACEVVK
+404 DANYDLFSQACEVVK
-419 DSDNISFSFLDSDI
+419 VADNISFSFLDSDI

-455 IIDNFVDSD
+455 IIDNFVDED
-464 RRVSAGRGVIA
+464 RRISSGRGVIA
-475 TTVLNLPRI
+475 STVLNLPRI
-484 ALKSDGNLEL
+484 ALRCDGSFEN
-494 FMEELERKLDLV
+494 FMDELEKKLDIV

-553 GLLQVSFTGL
+553 GLLQISFTGL

-575 FESIESQKIGIKIVR
+575 AESTKSQELGMEIVR
-590 FIANKVNEYVNK
+590 FIANKSNEYVNK
-602 YNLNFVVAGN
+602 YNLNFVVSGN
-612 EDDEISKSFVEI
+612 ENDEISQSFVEI
-624 DRVLFGNVKYV
+624 DRVLFGKIKNV
-635 TDKVKYTNS
+635 TDKDRYTNS
-644 FEVSESFDIKKKIE
+644 FEVDKAVDIKKKVE

-671 KITISSNNIED
+671 KILVYSD
-682 TVKLMYK
+682 DVQKTVDLMYR
-689 NNIGYGVINYKK
+689 NNIGYGVIKYKN

>member
-1 MKLYRLDGF
+1 M
-10 NLREELSDI
+10 REELSDI

-221 VVSYSMLA
+221 IVSYSMLA

-239 QFGEQSIPSFDYY
+239 QFGEQSIPAFDYY

-394 VKKGINFSKE
+394 VKKEINFSKE

-475 TTVLNLPRI
+475 ATVLNLPRI

-602 YNLNFVVAGN
+602 YNLNFLVAGN

-644 FEVSESFDIKKKIE
+644 FEVPESFDIKKKIE

-671 KITISSNNIED
+671 KTIISCNNIED

>member
-1 MKLYRLDGF
+1 MD
-10 NLREELSDI
+10 LREELSDI

-33 TKIAVAIKKGFE
+33 TKIAVAIKKGFD

-57 KVFYDVID
+57 KVFHDVID
-65 VIKDGNYDKIKIEQI
+65 VIKDGNFDKIKIEQI
-80 QDIIEEIMNQNGYI
+80 QDIIEEIMNQNGYM
-94 DIAKAYSE
+94 DIAKAYAE
-102 YREKRAQSRELF
+102 YREKRSQSRELF

-131 LDSKNGNA
+131 LDSKNGTA

-144 ESINNRLIEYGEIV
+144 DSINNRLIEYGEIV

-210 TKRCSMRVPQS
+210 TKRCSMRAPQS
-221 VVSYSMLA
+221 IVSYSMLA
-229 LVAITNNQKD
+229 LVAITNNQRD
-239 QFGEQSIPSFDYY
+239 QFGEQSIPAFDYY

-265 KQTIYDILDYTDFD
+265 KQTIYDILD

-286 IEREIEKINSIDFDI
+286 IEREIEKITSIDFDI
-301 SVFYKFTRESEQLK
+301 SIFYKFTRESEQLK

-357 GTDISAEGRIISFN
+357 GTDTSAEGRIISYN
-371 LLRAISEGLGENR
+371 LLRTISEGLGENR
-384 KAISPKVVFK
+384 RAISPKVVFK
-394 VKKGINFSKE
+394 VKKGINLEKN
-404 DVNYDLFLRACEVVK
+404 DVNYDLFSQACEVVK
-419 DSDNISFSFLDSDI
+419 VADNISFSFLDSDI

-455 IIDNFVDSD
+455 IIDNFVDED
-464 RRVSAGRGVIA
+464 RRISSGRGVIA
-475 TTVLNLPRI
+475 STVLNLPRI
-484 ALKSDGNLEL
+484 ALRCDGSFEN
-494 FMEELERKLDLV
+494 FMDELEKKLDIL

-553 GLLQVSFTGL
+553 GLLQISFTGL

-575 FESIESQKIGIKIVR
+575 AESTKSQELGMEIVR
-590 FIANKVNEYVNK
+590 FIANKSNEYVNK
-602 YNLNFVVAGN
+602 YNLNFVVSGN
-612 EDDEISKSFVEI
+612 ENDEISQSFVEI
-624 DRVLFGNVKYV
+624 DRVLFGKIKNV
-635 TDKVKYTNS
+635 TDKDRYTNS
-644 FEVSESFDIKKKIE
+644 FEVDKAVDIKKKVE

-671 KITISSNNIED
+671 KISVYSD
-682 TVKLMYK
+682 DVQKTVDLMYR
-689 NNIGYGVINYKK
+689 NNIGYGVIKYKN

>member
-1 MKLYRLDGF
+1 MD
-10 NLREELSDI
+10 LREELSDI

-33 TKIAVAIKKGFE
+33 TKIAVAIKKGFD

-57 KVFYDVID
+57 KVFHDVID
-65 VIKDGNYDKIKIEQI
+65 VIKDGNFDKIKIEQI
-80 QDIIEEIMNQNGYI
+80 QDIIEEIMNQNGYM
-94 DIAKAYSE
+94 DIAKAYAE

-131 LDSKNGNA
+131 LDSKNGTA

-144 ESINNRLIEYGEIV
+144 DSINNRLIEYGEIV

-210 TKRCSMRVPQS
+210 TKRCSMRAPQS
-221 VVSYSMLA
+221 IVSYSMLA
-229 LVAITNNQKD
+229 LVAITNNQRD
-239 QFGEQSIPSFDYY
+239 QFGEQSIPAFDYY

-286 IEREIEKINSIDFDI
+286 IEREIEKITSIDFDI
-301 SVFYKFTRESEQLK
+301 SIFYKFTRESEQLK

-357 GTDISAEGRIISFN
+357 GTDTSAEGRIISYN
-371 LLRAISEGLGENR
+371 LLRTISEGLGENR
-384 KAISPKVVFK
+384 RAISPKVVFK
-394 VKKGINFSKE
+394 VKKGINLEKN
-404 DVNYDLFLRACEVVK
+404 DVNYDLFSQACEVVK
-419 DSDNISFSFLDSDI
+419 VADNISFSFLDSDI

-455 IIDNFVDSD
+455 IIDNFVDED
-464 RRVSAGRGVIA
+464 RRISSGRGVIA
-475 TTVLNLPRI
+475 STVLNLPRI
-484 ALKSDGNLEL
+484 ALRCDGSFEN
-494 FMEELERKLDLV
+494 FMDELEKKLDIV

-553 GLLQVSFTGL
+553 GLLQISFTGL

-575 FESIESQKIGIKIVR
+575 AESTKSQELGMEIVK
-590 FIANKVNEYVNK
+590 FIANKSNEYVNK
-602 YNLNFVVAGN
+602 YNLNFVVSGN
-612 EDDEISKSFVEI
+612 ENDEISQSFVEI
-624 DRVLFGNVKYV
+624 DRVLFGKIKNV
-635 TDKVKYTNS
+635 TDKDGYTNS
-644 FEVSESFDIKKKIE
+644 FEVDKAVDIKKKVE

-671 KITISSNNIED
+671 KISVYSDDVQKTID
-682 TVKLMYK
+682 LMYK
-689 NNIGYGVINYKK
+689 NNIGYGVIKYKN

>member
-1 MKLYRLDGF
+1 MD
-10 NLREELSDI
+10 LREELSDI

-33 TKIAVAIKKGFE
+33 TKIAVAIKKGFD

-57 KVFYDVID
+57 KVFHDVID
-65 VIKDGNYDKIKIEQI
+65 VIKDGNFDKIKIEQI
-80 QDIIEEIMNQNGYI
+80 QDIIEEIMNQNGYM
-94 DIAKAYSE
+94 DIAKAYAE

-131 LDSKNGNA
+131 LDSKNGTA

-144 ESINNRLIEYGEIV
+144 DSINNRLIEYGEIV

-210 TKRCSMRVPQS
+210 TKRCSMRAPQS
-221 VVSYSMLA
+221 IVSYSMLA
-229 LVAITNNQKD
+229 LVAITNNQMD
-239 QFGEQSIPSFDYY
+239 QFGEQSIPAFDYY

-286 IEREIEKINSIDFDI
+286 IEREIEKITSIDFDI
-301 SVFYKFTRESEQLK
+301 SIFYKFTRESEQLK

-357 GTDISAEGRIISFN
+357 GTDTSAEGRIISYN
-371 LLRAISEGLGENR
+371 LLRTISEGLGENR
-384 KAISPKVVFK
+384 RAISPKVVFK
-394 VKKGINFSKE
+394 VKKGINLE
-404 DVNYDLFLRACEVVK
+404 ENDINYDLFSQACEVVK
-419 DSDNISFSFLDSDI
+419 VADNISFSFLDSDI

-455 IIDNFVDSD
+455 IIDNFVDED
-464 RRVSAGRGVIA
+464 RRISSGRGVIA
-475 TTVLNLPRI
+475 STVLNLPRI
-484 ALKSDGNLEL
+484 ALRCDGSFEN
-494 FMEELERKLDLV
+494 FMDELEKKLDIV

-553 GLLQVSFTGL
+553 GLLQISFTGL

-575 FESIESQKIGIKIVR
+575 AESTKSQELGMEIVR
-590 FIANKVNEYVNK
+590 FIANKSNEYVNK
-602 YNLNFVVAGN
+602 YNLNFVVSGN
-612 EDDEISKSFVEI
+612 ENDEISQSFVEI
-624 DRVLFGNVKYV
+624 DRVLFGKIKNV
-635 TDKVKYTNS
+635 TDKDGYTNS
-644 FEVSESFDIKKKIE
+644 FEVDKAVDIKKKVE

-671 KITISSNNIED
+671 KISVYSDDVQKTID
-682 TVKLMYK
+682 LMYK
-689 NNIGYGVINYKK
+689 NNIGYGVIKYKN

>member
-1 MKLYRLDGF
+1 M
-10 NLREELSDI
+10 REELSDI

-221 VVSYSMLA
+221 IVSYSMLA

-239 QFGEQSIPSFDYY
+239 QFGEQSIPAFDYY

-475 TTVLNLPRI
+475 ATVLNLPRI

-575 FESIESQKIGIKIVR
+575 FESMESQKIGIKIVR

-644 FEVSESFDIKKKIE
+644 FEVPESFDIKKKIE

-671 KITISSNNIED
+671 KIIISSNNIED

>member
-1 MKLYRLDGF
+1 LKLYRLDGF

-221 VVSYSMLA
+221 IVSYSMLA

-404 DVNYDLFLRACEVVK
+404 DVNYDLFLKACEVVK

-644 FEVSESFDIKKKIE
+644 FEVPESLDIKKKIE

>member
-1 MKLYRLDGF
+1 MD
-10 NLREELSDI
+10 LREELSDI

-33 TKIAVAIKKGFE
+33 TKIAVAIKKGFD

-57 KVFYDVID
+57 KVFHDVID
-65 VIKDGNYDKIKIEQI
+65 VIKDGNFDKIKIEQI
-80 QDIIEEIMNQNGYI
+80 QDIIEEIMNQNGYM
-94 DIAKAYSE
+94 DIAKAYAE

-131 LDSKNGNA
+131 LDSKNGTA

-144 ESINNRLIEYGEIV
+144 DSINNRLIEYGEIV

-169 KKFSELHENGD
+169 KKFSELHDNGD

-210 TKRCSMRVPQS
+210 TKRCSMRAPQS
-221 VVSYSMLA
+221 IVSYSMLA
-229 LVAITNNQKD
+229 LVAITNNQRD
-239 QFGEQSIPSFDYY
+239 QFGEQSIPAFDYY

-286 IEREIEKINSIDFDI
+286 IEREIEKITSIDFDI
-301 SVFYKFTRESEQLK
+301 SIFYKFTRESEQLK

-357 GTDISAEGRIISFN
+357 GTDTSAEGRIISYN
-371 LLRAISEGLGENR
+371 LLRTISEGLGENR
-384 KAISPKVVFK
+384 RAISPKVVFK
-394 VKKGINFSKE
+394 VKKGINLEKN
-404 DVNYDLFLRACEVVK
+404 DANYDLFSQACEVVK
-419 DSDNISFSFLDSDI
+419 VADNISFSFLDSDI

-455 IIDNFVDSD
+455 IIDNFVDED
-464 RRVSAGRGVIA
+464 RRISSGRGVIA
-475 TTVLNLPRI
+475 STVLNLPRI
-484 ALKSDGNLEL
+484 ALRCDGSFEN
-494 FMEELERKLDLV
+494 FMDELEKKLDIV

-553 GLLQVSFTGL
+553 GLLQISFTGL

-575 FESIESQKIGIKIVR
+575 AESTKSQELGMEIVR
-590 FIANKVNEYVNK
+590 FIANKSNEYVNK
-602 YNLNFVVAGN
+602 YNLNFVVSGN
-612 EDDEISKSFVEI
+612 ENDEISQSFVEI
-624 DRVLFGNVKYV
+624 DRVLFGKIKNV
-635 TDKVKYTNS
+635 TDKDRYTNS
-644 FEVSESFDIKKKIE
+644 FEVDKAVDIKKKVE

-671 KITISSNNIED
+671 KISVYSDDVQKTID
-682 TVKLMYK
+682 LMYK
-689 NNIGYGVINYKK
+689 NNIGYGVIKYKN

>member
-1 MKLYRLDGF
+1 MD
-10 NLREELSDI
+10 LREELSDI

-33 TKIAVAIKKGFE
+33 TKIAVAIKKGFD

-57 KVFYDVID
+57 KVFHDVID
-65 VIKDGNYDKIKIEQI
+65 VIKDSNFDKIKIEQI
-80 QDIIEEIMNQNGYI
+80 QDIIEEIMNQNGYM
-94 DIAKAYSE
+94 DIAKAYAE

-131 LDSKNGNA
+131 LDSKNGTA

-144 ESINNRLIEYGEIV
+144 DSINNRLIEYGEIV

-210 TKRCSMRVPQS
+210 TKRCSMRAPQS
-221 VVSYSMLA
+221 IVSYSMLA
-229 LVAITNNQKD
+229 LVAITNNQMD
-239 QFGEQSIPSFDYY
+239 QFGEQSIPAFDYY

-286 IEREIEKINSIDFDI
+286 IEREIEKITSIDFDI
-301 SVFYKFTRESEQLK
+301 SIFYKFTRESEQLK

-357 GTDISAEGRIISFN
+357 GTDTSAEGRIISYN
-371 LLRAISEGLGENR
+371 LLRTISEGLGENR
-384 KAISPKVVFK
+384 RAISPKVVFK
-394 VKKGINFSKE
+394 VKKGINLEKN
-404 DVNYDLFLRACEVVK
+404 DVNYDLFSQACEVVK
-419 DSDNISFSFLDSDI
+419 VADNISFSFLDSDI

-455 IIDNFVDSD
+455 IIDNFVDED
-464 RRVSAGRGVIA
+464 RRISSGRGVIA
-475 TTVLNLPRI
+475 STVLNLPRI
-484 ALKSDGNLEL
+484 ALRCDGSFEN
-494 FMEELERKLDLV
+494 FMDELEKKLDIL

-553 GLLQVSFTGL
+553 GLLQISFTGL

-575 FESIESQKIGIKIVR
+575 AESTKSQELGMEIVR
-590 FIANKVNEYVNK
+590 FIANKSNEYVNK
-602 YNLNFVVAGN
+602 YNLNFVVSGN
-612 EDDEISKSFVEI
+612 ENDEISQSFVEI
-624 DRVLFGNVKYV
+624 DRVLFGKIKNV
-635 TDKVKYTNS
+635 TDKDRYTNS
-644 FEVSESFDIKKKIE
+644 FEVDKAVDIKKKVE

-671 KITISSNNIED
+671 KISVYSD
-682 TVKLMYK
+682 DVQKTVDLMYR
-689 NNIGYGVINYKK
+689 NNIGYGVIKYKN

>member
-1 MKLYRLDGF
+1 MD
-10 NLREELSDI
+10 LREELSDI

-33 TKIAVAIKKGFE
+33 TKIAVAIKKGFD

-57 KVFYDVID
+57 KVFHDVID
-65 VIKDGNYDKIKIEQI
+65 VIKDSNFDKIKIEKI
-80 QDIIEEIMNQNGYI
+80 QDIIEEIMNQNGYM
-94 DIAKAYSE
+94 DIAKAYAE

-131 LDSKNGNA
+131 LDSKNGTA

-144 ESINNRLIEYGEIV
+144 DSINNRLIEYGEIV

-210 TKRCSMRVPQS
+210 TKRCSMRAPQS
-221 VVSYSMLA
+221 IVSYSMLA
-229 LVAITNNQKD
+229 LVAITNNQMD
-239 QFGEQSIPSFDYY
+239 QFGEQSIPAFDYY

-286 IEREIEKINSIDFDI
+286 IEREIEKITSIDFDI
-301 SVFYKFTRESEQLK
+301 SIFYKFTRESEQLK

-357 GTDISAEGRIISFN
+357 GTDTSAEGRIISYN
-371 LLRAISEGLGENR
+371 LLRTISEGLGENR
-384 KAISPKVVFK
+384 RAISPKLVFK
-394 VKKGINFSKE
+394 VKKGINLEKN
-404 DVNYDLFLRACEVVK
+404 DINYDLFSQACEVVK
-419 DSDNISFSFLDSDI
+419 VADNISFSFLDSDI

-455 IIDNFVDSD
+455 IIDNFVDED
-464 RRVSAGRGVIA
+464 RRISSGRGVIA
-475 TTVLNLPRI
+475 STVLNLPRI
-484 ALKSDGNLEL
+484 ALRCDGSFEN
-494 FMEELERKLDLV
+494 FMDELEKKLDIV

-553 GLLQVSFTGL
+553 GLLQISFTGL

-575 FESIESQKIGIKIVR
+575 AESTKSQELGMEIVK
-590 FIANKVNEYVNK
+590 FIANKSNEYVNK
-602 YNLNFVVAGN
+602 YNLNFVVSGN
-612 EDDEISKSFVEI
+612 ENDEISQSFVEI
-624 DRVLFGNVKYV
+624 DRVLFGKIKNV
-635 TDKVKYTNS
+635 TDKDRYTNS
-644 FEVSESFDIKKKIE
+644 FEVDKAVDIKKKVE

-671 KITISSNNIED
+671 KISVYSDDVQKTID
-682 TVKLMYK
+682 LMYK
-689 NNIGYGVINYKK
+689 NNIGYGVIKYKN

>member
-1 MKLYRLDGF
+1 M
-10 NLREELSDI
+10 REELSDI

-80 QDIIEEIMNQNGYI
+80 QDIIEEIMNQNGYM
-94 DIAKAYSE
+94 DIAKAYAE

-131 LDSKNGNA
+131 LDSKNGTA

-144 ESINNRLIEYGEIV
+144 DSINNRLIEYGEIV

-169 KKFSELHENGD
+169 KKFSELHDNGD

-210 TKRCSMRVPQS
+210 TKRCSMRAPQS
-221 VVSYSMLA
+221 IVSYSMLA
-229 LVAITNNQKD
+229 LVAITNNQRD
-239 QFGEQSIPSFDYY
+239 QFGEQSIPAFDYY

-286 IEREIEKINSIDFDI
+286 IEREIEKITSIDFDI
-301 SVFYKFTRESEQLK
+301 SIFYKFTRESEQLK

-357 GTDISAEGRIISFN
+357 GTDTSAEGRIISYN
-371 LLRAISEGLGENR
+371 LLRTISEGLGENR
-384 KAISPKVVFK
+384 RAISPKVVFK
-394 VKKGINFSKE
+394 VKKGINLEKN
-404 DVNYDLFLRACEVVK
+404 DANYDLFSQACEVVK
-419 DSDNISFSFLDSDI
+419 VADNISFSFLDSDI

-455 IIDNFVDSD
+455 IIDNFVDED
-464 RRVSAGRGVIA
+464 RRISSGRGVIA
-475 TTVLNLPRI
+475 STVLNLPRI
-484 ALKSDGNLEL
+484 ALRCDGSFEN
-494 FMEELERKLDLV
+494 FMDELEKKLDIV

-553 GLLQVSFTGL
+553 GLLQISFTGL

-575 FESIESQKIGIKIVR
+575 AESTKSQELGMEIVR
-590 FIANKVNEYVNK
+590 FIANKSNEYVNK
-602 YNLNFVVAGN
+602 YNLNFVVSGN
-612 EDDEISKSFVEI
+612 ENDEISQSFVEI
-624 DRVLFGNVKYV
+624 DRVLFGKIKNV
-635 TDKVKYTNS
+635 TDKDRYTNS
-644 FEVSESFDIKKKIE
+644 FEVDKAVDIKKKVE

-671 KITISSNNIED
+671 KILVYSD
-682 TVKLMYK
+682 DVQKTVDLMYR
-689 NNIGYGVINYKK
+689 NNIGYGVIKYKN

>member
-1 MKLYRLDGF
+1 M

-33 TKIAVAIKKGFE
+33 TKIAVAIKKGFD

-57 KVFYDVID
+57 KVFHDVID
-65 VIKDGNYDKIKIEQI
+65 VIKDGNFDKIKIEQI
-80 QDIIEEIMNQNGYI
+80 QDIIEEIMNQNGYM
-94 DIAKAYSE
+94 DIAKAYAE
-102 YREKRAQSRELF
+102 YREKRSQSRELF

-131 LDSKNGNA
+131 LDSKNGTA

-144 ESINNRLIEYGEIV
+144 DSINNRLIEYGEIV
-158 SEKFATAYIMK
+158 SEKFATEYIMK

-210 TKRCSMRVPQS
+210 TKRCSMRAPQS
-221 VVSYSMLA
+221 IVSYSMLA
-229 LVAITNNQKD
+229 LVAITNNQRD
-239 QFGEQSIPSFDYY
+239 QFGEQSIPAFDYY

-286 IEREIEKINSIDFDI
+286 IEREIEKITSIDFDI
-301 SVFYKFTRESEQLK
+301 SIFYKFTRESEQLK

-357 GTDISAEGRIISFN
+357 GTDTSAEGRIISYN
-371 LLRAISEGLGENR
+371 LLRTISEGLGENR
-384 KAISPKVVFK
+384 RAISPKVVFK
-394 VKKGINFSKE
+394 VKKGINLEKN
-404 DVNYDLFLRACEVVK
+404 DINYDLFSQACEVVK
-419 DSDNISFSFLDSDI
+419 VADNISFSFLDSDI

-455 IIDNFVDSD
+455 IIDNFVDDD
-464 RRVSAGRGVIA
+464 RRISSGRGVIA
-475 TTVLNLPRI
+475 STVLNLPRI
-484 ALKSDGNLEL
+484 ALRCDGSFEN
-494 FMEELERKLDLV
+494 FMDELEKKLDIV

-553 GLLQVSFTGL
+553 GLLQISFTGL

-575 FESIESQKIGIKIVR
+575 AESTKSQELGMEIVM
-590 FIANKVNEYVNK
+590 FIANKSNEYVNK
-602 YNLNFVVAGN
+602 YNLNFVVSGN
-612 EDDEISKSFVEI
+612 ENDEISQSFVEI
-624 DRVLFGNVKYV
+624 DRVLFGKIKNV
-635 TDKVKYTNS
+635 TDKDRYTNS
-644 FEVSESFDIKKKIE
+644 FEVDKAVDIKKKVE

-671 KITISSNNIED
+671 KISVYSDDVQKTID
-682 TVKLMYK
+682 LMYK
-689 NNIGYGVINYKK
+689 NNIGYGVIKYKN

>member
-1 MKLYRLDGF
+1 MD
-10 NLREELSDI
+10 LREELSDI

-33 TKIAVAIKKGFE
+33 TKIAVAIKKGFD

-57 KVFYDVID
+57 KVFHDVID
-65 VIKDGNYDKIKIEQI
+65 VIKYGNFDKIKIEQI
-80 QDIIEEIMNQNGYI
+80 QDIIEEIMNQNGYM
-94 DIAKAYSE
+94 DIAKAYAE

-131 LDSKNGNA
+131 LDSKNGTA

-144 ESINNRLIEYGEIV
+144 DSINNRLIEYGEIV

-210 TKRCSMRVPQS
+210 TKRCSMRAPQS
-221 VVSYSMLA
+221 IVSYSMLA
-229 LVAITNNQKD
+229 LVAITNNQRD
-239 QFGEQSIPSFDYY
+239 QFGEQSIPAFDYY

-286 IEREIEKINSIDFDI
+286 IEREIEKITSIDFDI
-301 SVFYKFTRESEQLK
+301 SIFYKFTRESEQLK

-357 GTDISAEGRIISFN
+357 GTDTSAEGRIISYN
-371 LLRAISEGLGENR
+371 LLRTISEGLGENR
-384 KAISPKVVFK
+384 RAISPKVVFK
-394 VKKGINFSKE
+394 VKKGINLEKN
-404 DVNYDLFLRACEVVK
+404 DANYDLFLQACEVVK
-419 DSDNISFSFLDSDI
+419 VADNISFSFLDSDI

-455 IIDNFVDSD
+455 IIDNFVDED
-464 RRVSAGRGVIA
+464 RRISSGRGVIA
-475 TTVLNLPRI
+475 STVLNLPRI
-484 ALKSDGNLEL
+484 ALRCDGSFEN
-494 FMEELERKLDLV
+494 FMDELEKKLDIV

-553 GLLQVSFTGL
+553 GLLQISFTGL

-575 FESIESQKIGIKIVR
+575 AESTKSQELGMEIVR
-590 FIANKVNEYVNK
+590 FIANKSNEYVNK
-602 YNLNFVVAGN
+602 YNLNFVVSGN
-612 EDDEISKSFVEI
+612 ENDEISQSFVEI
-624 DRVLFGNVKYV
+624 DRVLFGKIKNV
-635 TDKVKYTNS
+635 TDKDRYTNS
-644 FEVSESFDIKKKIE
+644 FEVDKAVDIKKKVE

-671 KITISSNNIED
+671 KISVYSD
-682 TVKLMYK
+682 DVQKTVDLMYK
-689 NNIGYGVINYKK
+689 NNIGYGVIKYKN

>member
-1 MKLYRLDGF
+1 MD
-10 NLREELSDI
+10 LREELSDI

-33 TKIAVAIKKGFE
+33 TKIAVAIKKGFD
-45 AVDSEYTLSDIN
+45 AVDSEYTLNDIN
-57 KVFYDVID
+57 KVFHDVID
-65 VIKDGNYDKIKIEQI
+65 VIKYGKFDKIKIEQI
-80 QDIIEEIMNQNGYI
+80 QDIIEEIMNQNGYM
-94 DIAKAYSE
+94 DIAKAYAE

-131 LDSKNGNA
+131 LDSKNGTA
-139 DEYDF
+139 GEYDF
-144 ESINNRLIEYGEIV
+144 DSINNRLIEYGEIV

-210 TKRCSMRVPQS
+210 TKRCSMRAPQS

-229 LVAITNNQKD
+229 LVAITNNQRD
-239 QFGEQSIPSFDYY
+239 QFGEQSIPAFDYY

-286 IEREIEKINSIDFDI
+286 IEREIEKITSIDFDI
-301 SVFYKFTRESEQLK
+301 SIFYKFTRESEQLK

-357 GTDISAEGRIISFN
+357 GTDTSAEGRIISYN
-371 LLRAISEGLGENR
+371 LLRTISEGLGENR
-384 KAISPKVVFK
+384 RAISPKVVFK
-394 VKKGINFSKE
+394 VKKGINLDKN
-404 DVNYDLFLRACEVVK
+404 DINYDLFLQACEVVK
-419 DSDNISFSFLDSDI
+419 VADNISFSFLDSDI

-455 IIDNFVDSD
+455 IIDNFVDDD
-464 RRVSAGRGVIA
+464 RRISSGRGVIA
-475 TTVLNLPRI
+475 STVLNLPRI
-484 ALKSDGNLEL
+484 ALKCDGSFEN
-494 FMEELERKLDLV
+494 FMDELEKKLDIV

-553 GLLQVSFTGL
+553 GLLQISFTGL

-575 FESIESQKIGIKIVR
+575 AESTKSQELGMEIVR
-590 FIANKVNEYVNK
+590 FIANKSNEYVNK
-602 YNLNFVVAGN
+602 YNLNFVVSGN
-612 EDDEISKSFVEI
+612 ENDEISQSFVEI
-624 DRVLFGNVKYV
+624 DRVLFGKIKNV
-635 TDKVKYTNS
+635 TDKDRYTNS
-644 FEVSESFDIKKKIE
+644 FEVDKAVDIKKKVE

-671 KITISSNNIED
+671 KISVYSD
-682 TVKLMYK
+682 DVQKTVDLMYK
-689 NNIGYGVINYKK
+689 NNIGYGVIKYKN

>member
-1 MKLYRLDGF
+1 MD
-10 NLREELSDI
+10 LREELSDI

-33 TKIAVAIKKGFE
+33 TKIAVAIKKGFD

-57 KVFYDVID
+57 KVFHDVID
-65 VIKDGNYDKIKIEQI
+65 VIKDGNFDKIKIEQI
-80 QDIIEEIMNQNGYI
+80 QDIIEEIMNQNGYM
-94 DIAKAYSE
+94 DIAKAYAE

-131 LDSKNGNA
+131 LDSKNGTA

-144 ESINNRLIEYGEIV
+144 DSINNRLIEYGEIV

-210 TKRCSMRVPQS
+210 TKRCSMRAPQS
-221 VVSYSMLA
+221 IVSYSMLA
-229 LVAITNNQKD
+229 LVAITNNQRD
-239 QFGEQSIPSFDYY
+239 QFGEQSIPAFDYY

-286 IEREIEKINSIDFDI
+286 IEREIEKITSIDFDI
-301 SVFYKFTRESEQLK
+301 SIFYKFTRESEQLK

-357 GTDISAEGRIISFN
+357 GTDTSAEGRIISYN
-371 LLRAISEGLGENR
+371 LLRTISEGLGENR
-384 KAISPKVVFK
+384 RAISPKVVFK
-394 VKKGINFSKE
+394 VKKGINLE
-404 DVNYDLFLRACEVVK
+404 ENDINYDLFSQACEVVK
-419 DSDNISFSFLDSDI
+419 VADNISFSFLDSDI

-455 IIDNFVDSD
+455 IIDNFVDED
-464 RRVSAGRGVIA
+464 RRISSGRGVIA
-475 TTVLNLPRI
+475 STVLNLPRI
-484 ALKSDGNLEL
+484 ALRCDGSFEN
-494 FMEELERKLDLV
+494 FMDELEKKLDIV

-553 GLLQVSFTGL
+553 GLLQISFTGL

-575 FESIESQKIGIKIVR
+575 AESTKSQELGMEIVR
-590 FIANKVNEYVNK
+590 FIANKSNEYVNK
-602 YNLNFVVAGN
+602 YNLNFVVSGN
-612 EDDEISKSFVEI
+612 ENDEISQSFVEI
-624 DRVLFGNVKYV
+624 DRVLFGKIKNV
-635 TDKVKYTNS
+635 TDKDRYTNS
-644 FEVSESFDIKKKIE
+644 FEVDKAVDIKKKVE

-671 KITISSNNIED
+671 KISVYSD
-682 TVKLMYK
+682 DVQKTVDLMYR
-689 NNIGYGVINYKK
+689 NNIGYGVIKYKN

>member
-1 MKLYRLDGF
+1 
-10 NLREELSDI
+10 
-19 VVIKRDGKRVKFDS
+19 
-33 TKIAVAIKKGFE
+33 
-45 AVDSEYTLSDIN
+45 
-57 KVFYDVID
+57 
-65 VIKDGNYDKIKIEQI
+65 
-80 QDIIEEIMNQNGYI
+80 MNQNGYM
-94 DIAKAYSE
+94 DIAKAYAE
-102 YREKRAQSRELF
+102 YREKRSQSRELF

-131 LDSKNGNA
+131 LDSKNGTA

-144 ESINNRLIEYGEIV
+144 DSINNRLIEYGEIV

-210 TKRCSMRVPQS
+210 TKRCSMRAPQS
-221 VVSYSMLA
+221 IVSYSMLA
-229 LVAITNNQKD
+229 LVAITNNQRD
-239 QFGEQSIPSFDYY
+239 QFGEQSIPAFDYY

-286 IEREIEKINSIDFDI
+286 IEREIEKITSIDFDI
-301 SVFYKFTRESEQLK
+301 SIFYKFTRESEQLK

-357 GTDISAEGRIISFN
+357 GTDTSAEGRIISYN
-371 LLRAISEGLGENR
+371 LLRTISEGLGENR
-384 KAISPKVVFK
+384 RAISPKVVFK
-394 VKKGINFSKE
+394 VKKGINLEKN
-404 DVNYDLFLRACEVVK
+404 DVNYDLFSQACEVVK
-419 DSDNISFSFLDSDI
+419 VADNISFSFLDSDI

-455 IIDNFVDSD
+455 IIDNFVDED
-464 RRVSAGRGVIA
+464 RRISSGRGVIA
-475 TTVLNLPRI
+475 STVLNLPRI
-484 ALKSDGNLEL
+484 ALRCDGSFEN
-494 FMEELERKLDLV
+494 FMDELEKKLDIL

-553 GLLQVSFTGL
+553 GLLQISFTGL

-575 FESIESQKIGIKIVR
+575 AESTKSQELGMEIVR
-590 FIANKVNEYVNK
+590 FIANKSNEYVNK
-602 YNLNFVVAGN
+602 YNLNFVVSGN
-612 EDDEISKSFVEI
+612 ENDEISQSFVEI
-624 DRVLFGNVKYV
+624 DRVLFGKIKNV
-635 TDKVKYTNS
+635 TDKDRYTNS
-644 FEVSESFDIKKKIE
+644 FEVDKAVDIKKKVE

-671 KITISSNNIED
+671 KISVYSD
-682 TVKLMYK
+682 DVQKTVDLMYR
-689 NNIGYGVINYKK
+689 NNIGYGVIKYKN

>member
-1 MKLYRLDGF
+1 M
-10 NLREELSDI
+10 REELSDI

-221 VVSYSMLA
+221 IVSYSMLA

-239 QFGEQSIPSFDYY
+239 QFGEQSIPAFDYY

-357 GTDISAEGRIISFN
+357 GTDVSAEGRIISFN

-464 RRVSAGRGVIA
+464 RRISAGRGVIA
-475 TTVLNLPRI
+475 ATVLNLPRI

-644 FEVSESFDIKKKIE
+644 FEVPESFDIKKKIE

-671 KITISSNNIED
+671 KIIIFSNNIED

>member
-1 MKLYRLDGF
+1 MD
-10 NLREELSDI
+10 LREELSDI

-33 TKIAVAIKKGFE
+33 TKIAVAIKKGFD

-57 KVFYDVID
+57 KVFHDVID
-65 VIKDGNYDKIKIEQI
+65 VIKDGNFDKIKIEQI
-80 QDIIEEIMNQNGYI
+80 QDIIEEIMNQNGYM
-94 DIAKAYSE
+94 DIAKAYAE

-131 LDSKNGNA
+131 LDSKNGTA

-144 ESINNRLIEYGEIV
+144 DSINNRLIEYGEIV

-210 TKRCSMRVPQS
+210 TKRCSMRAPQS
-221 VVSYSMLA
+221 IVSYSMLA
-229 LVAITNNQKD
+229 LVAITNNQRD
-239 QFGEQSIPSFDYY
+239 QFGEQSIPAFDYY

-286 IEREIEKINSIDFDI
+286 IEREIEKITSIDFDI
-301 SVFYKFTRESEQLK
+301 SIFYKFTRESEQLK

-357 GTDISAEGRIISFN
+357 GTDTSAEGRIISYN
-371 LLRAISEGLGENR
+371 LLRTISEGLGENR
-384 KAISPKVVFK
+384 RAISPKVVFK
-394 VKKGINFSKE
+394 VKKGINLEKN
-404 DVNYDLFLRACEVVK
+404 DINYDLFSQACEVVK
-419 DSDNISFSFLDSDI
+419 VADNISFSFLDSDI

-455 IIDNFVDSD
+455 IIDNFVDED
-464 RRVSAGRGVIA
+464 RRISSGRGVIA
-475 TTVLNLPRI
+475 STVLNLPRI
-484 ALKSDGNLEL
+484 ALRCDGSFEN
-494 FMEELERKLDLV
+494 FMDELEKKLDIV

-532 VWIDSERFED
+532 VWVDSERFED

-553 GLLQVSFTGL
+553 GLLQISFTGL

-575 FESIESQKIGIKIVR
+575 AESAKSQELGMEILG
-590 FIANKVNEYVNK
+590 FIANKSNEYVNK
-602 YNLNFVVAGN
+602 YNLNFVVSGN
-612 EDDEISKSFVEI
+612 ENDEISQSFVEI
-624 DRVLFGNVKYV
+624 DRVLFGKIKNV
-635 TDKVKYTNS
+635 TDKDRYTNS
-644 FEVSESFDIKKKIE
+644 FEVDKAVDIKKKVE

-671 KITISSNNIED
+671 KILVYSDDVQKTID
-682 TVKLMYK
+682 LMYK
-689 NNIGYGVINYKK
+689 NNIGYGVIKYKN